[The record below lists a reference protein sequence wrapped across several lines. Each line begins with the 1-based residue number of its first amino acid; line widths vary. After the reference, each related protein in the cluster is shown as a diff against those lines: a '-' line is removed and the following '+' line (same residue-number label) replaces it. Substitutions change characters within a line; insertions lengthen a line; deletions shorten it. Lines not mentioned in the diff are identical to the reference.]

1 MMGQQPLG
9 QKRCF
14 ISFIWETT
22 PPRNIYSDSINPL
35 LDLSDL
41 CKHLTAYYTCIGS
54 PPVDHEILVRMLIV
68 GYCYDVRRQPLPRP
82 RQSAASQPIAYP
94 RTGADQPKHPG
105 AI

>member
-1 MMGQQPLG
+1 
-9 QKRCF
+9 
-14 ISFIWETT
+14 
-22 PPRNIYSDSINPL
+22 
-35 LDLSDL
+35 
-41 CKHLTAYYTCIGS
+41 
-54 PPVDHEILVRMLIV
+54 VDHEVLVRMLIV